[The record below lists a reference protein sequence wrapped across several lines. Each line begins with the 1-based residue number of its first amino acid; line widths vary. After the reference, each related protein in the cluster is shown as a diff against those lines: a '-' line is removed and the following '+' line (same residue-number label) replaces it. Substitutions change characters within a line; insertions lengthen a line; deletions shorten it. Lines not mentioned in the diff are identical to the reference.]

1 MDTID
6 SRATASHRR
15 QTGQLRRLETLTD
28 VVYGLAIWR
37 VFMLLPRPD
46 EPEWSWHSWREFFA
60 VEGMTVVLIAIG
72 VAVLIIYWLQSNTL
86 LSLVESTAALL
97 LGLSSSWMWS
107 YAAKDRRLL
116 HRDVTDDEARAIR
129 TRITAEPATALFTVP
144 FVFTPIFWELAWFT
158 YPAVR
163 RLFSRRGRRTF
174 PTQR

>member
-1 MDTID
+1 MEL
-6 SRATASHRR
+6 AF
-15 QTGQLRRLETLTD
+15 ETLGPD
-28 VVYGLAIWR
+28 L
-37 VFMLLPRPD
+37 VFTYHVNEYSVIAWPGGP
-46 EPEWSWHSWREFFA
+46 A
-60 VEGMTVVLIAIG
+60 VFEV
-72 VAVLIIYWLQSNTL
+72 
-86 LSLVESTAALL
+86 
-97 LGLSSSWMWS
+97 
-107 YAAKDRRLL
+107 DRRLL